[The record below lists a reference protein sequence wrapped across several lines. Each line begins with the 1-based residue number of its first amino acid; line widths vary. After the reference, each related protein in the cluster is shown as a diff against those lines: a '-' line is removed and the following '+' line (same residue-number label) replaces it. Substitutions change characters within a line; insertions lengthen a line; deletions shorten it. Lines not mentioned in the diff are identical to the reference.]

1 MICGFLHPTFERW
14 LKAIDDREPAVR
26 RTMRAV
32 LGGVAVAAGLAWY
45 STIYTLPKF
54 EYNKLHP
61 YTSWI
66 PITAFLILR
75 NITPS
80 LRLKSLGLYG
90 WLGCITLETYVLYV
104 RMNIRPLLV
113 RTHSLTHRLAAA
125 AAPQAIPHV
134 ASVQGAQLPGTSLN
148 PPRCSTYLPILTYQT
163 TKPPIHNRSQSIC
176 SRSSRSIR

>member
-113 RTHSLTHRLAAA
+113 RTHARTHARTRSLT
-125 AAPQAIPHV
+125 V
-134 ASVQGAQLPGTSLN
+134 S
-148 PPRCSTYLPILTYQT
+148 PP
-163 TKPPIHNRSQSIC
+163 PPPCRQFHTWLLSKVPNSQV
-176 SRSSRSIR
+176 RP